1 MYFLF
6 MFWEYIRI
14 PVPFQEGVSLMGRK
28 GFEYGK
34 YLRHIEVA
42 FDLQRGIQGQGV
54 MRT

>member
-6 MFWEYIRI
+6 TFWEYICI
-14 PVPFQEGVSLMGRK
+14 PVPFQEGVSLIGRK

-34 YLRHIEVA
+34 YPRCIEVV
-42 FDLQRGIQGQGV
+42 FDLRREIQGQGV

>member
-1 MYFLF
+1 

-14 PVPFQEGVSLMGRK
+14 SVPFQEGVSLIGGK

-34 YLRHIEVA
+34 YLRHVKIA
-42 FDLQRGIQGQGV
+42 FDLRRGIQGQEV